1 MKSRHSAT
9 AARTAAPGA
18 ALPALPALF
27 ALPTLFA
34 LFALFALLAPA
45 PAQAQNVGLTGPRDQ
60 AVEADLP
67 DPMPAVPRAADAV
80 EFYVSPVTTN
90 RFAVDPASLRVERE
104 RVVQFMLIVTSGTGV
119 RNVSYEALRCDRGE
133 QRLLAIARTDGSW
146 SVLRNSPWR
155 PLNTS
160 DTVNRHHP
168 ELFARLCTGGAAAS
182 LDAAR
187 LVERLRSGPERRY

>member
-1 MKSRHSAT
+1 MTAPHTAT

-18 ALPALPALF
+18 TRLALPV
-27 ALPTLFA
+27 
-34 LFALFALLAPA
+34 LLAVLAAA
-45 PAQAQNVGLTGPRDQ
+45 PAQAQNVGITGPRDQ

-67 DPMPAVPRAADAV
+67 SPMPAVPKAADTV

-104 RVVQFMLIVTSGTGV
+104 RVVQFTLIVTSSTGV
-119 RNVSYEALRCDRGE
+119 RNVSYEALRCDRGD
-133 QRLLAIARTDGSW
+133 QRLLAIARADGSW
-146 SVLRNSPWR
+146 SVLRSSPWR
-155 PLNTS
+155 PLNTD

-187 LVERLRSGPERRY
+187 LVERLRTGPERRY